1 MSKLGIYDETTD
13 KIFFEGDLV
22 VVTIKPHVIRVT
34 APTIY
39 LGRIYKIHKIPGN
52 QSIVLDISENYHSRS
67 IVLENDQIV
76 KIEKL
81 EETK

>member
-39 LGRIYKIHKIPGN
+39 RGRIYKIPGD
-52 QSIVLDISENYHSRS
+52 QSIVLDISEKYHSCS
-67 IVLENDQIV
+67 KVLENDQIV

>member
-39 LGRIYKIHKIPGN
+39 LGRIYKIPGD
-52 QSIVLDISENYHSRS
+52 QSIVLDISEKYHSRS

-81 EETK
+81 EETKC